1 MLEYKTIENIFYL
14 PKDGEA
20 VCVTTNGIIKSN
32 GHAVMGAGI
41 AKEANDI
48 FHLSEKLGFF
58 LKQYGNRAFNLGK
71 YKRNNEDISDIF
83 TVFSFPTKHHYKDK
97 SDINLI
103 IKSCN
108 ELVQMCTMFGISK
121 VYLVPPGCGLGGLEW
136 EDVKEKILSILS
148 ELDNNINIEIY
159 EPL

>member
-1 MLEYKTIENIFYL
+1 MHEFKTNKNIFWL
-14 PKDGEA
+14 PQDGEA
-20 VCVTTNGIIKSN
+20 VCITTNGIVKSN

-71 YKRNNEDISDIF
+71 YQRNNEDISDIF

-108 ELVQMCTMFGISK
+108 ELMQMCTMFGISK
-121 VYLVPPGCGLGGLEW
+121 IYLVPPGCGLGGLSYE
-136 EDVKEKILSILS
+136 KEVRPVISNILDDRFIVVLK
-148 ELDNNINIEIY
+148 
-159 EPL
+159 P